1 MMNEIHNW
9 IKELK
14 ENDHINCSYLVIN
27 VTKGIT
33 NNNSA
38 YLNITLQDNTGTIE
52 AKKWDATEADV
63 EIFKIGAIV
72 KVKADVIN
80 YRTGLQ
86 MKVLSGETLDVDS
99 VDLTLYTMSA
109 PLPLNELKERL
120 DLYIDTIKDEELKL
134 LVKEIINSVYD
145 SFVIYPAAVR
155 NHHEYT
161 SGLLYHTISMAGL
174 ALNISS
180 CYSSINYDL
189 LMSGV
194 LLHDVGKIIELTK
207 PPIVKYSKEGRLIG
221 HISIMHSMIRETA
234 FRLKID
240 DEKRILLEHM
250 ILSHHGKLEY
260 GSPVLPLTR
269 EALLLH
275 MIDDMDAKM
284 TIIDKAFA
292 NIEDGEF
299 TPKLFPLDERCFY
312 KPKFNKK

>member
-1 MMNEIHNW
+1 MNEVHNW

-14 ENDHINCSYLVIN
+14 ENDHVNCAYLVIN

-33 NNNSA
+33 NNNAA
-38 YLNITLQDNTGTIE
+38 YLNITFQDSTGVIE
-52 AKKWDATEADV
+52 AKKWDANESDIEV
-63 EIFKIGAIV
+63 FKIGSIV

-86 MKVLSGETLDVDS
+86 MKVLSGEVLDVET
-99 VDLTLYTMSA
+99 VDLSLYTISSPV
-109 PLPLNELKERL
+109 PLEELKNRL
-120 DLYIDTIKDEELKL
+120 DVFIDSIKDEELNL
-134 LVKEIINSVYD
+134 FVKEIISSVYD

-161 SGLLYHTISMAGL
+161 SGLLYHTLSMATL
-174 ALNISS
+174 ALQISA
-180 CYSSINYDL
+180 CYPSINYDL

-221 HISIMHSMIRETA
+221 HISIMHSLIRETA
-234 FRLKID
+234 FKLKID

-250 ILSHHGKLEY
+250 ILSHHGKHEY
-260 GSPVLPLTR
+260 GSPVVPLTR

-292 NIEDGEF
+292 NIEEGEF
-299 TPKLFPLDERCFY
+299 TSKIFPLDDRCFY
-312 KPKFNKK
+312 KPKLTKK

>member
-1 MMNEIHNW
+1 MSEIRNW

-14 ENDHINCSYLVIN
+14 ENDRIYCSYLVTN
-27 VTKGIT
+27 VTKGVT
-33 NNNSA
+33 NNNAA
-38 YLNITLQDNTGTIE
+38 YLSITLQDNTGTIE
-52 AKKWDATEADV
+52 AKKWDANEVDAET
-63 EIFKIGAIV
+63 FKIGSIV
-72 KVKADVIN
+72 LVKAEVIN

-86 MKVLSGETLDVDS
+86 LKVLSGEVLDLDS
-99 VDLTLYTMSA
+99 IDLSIYTMSA
-109 PLPLNELKERL
+109 PIPLDELKVKLEEYV
-120 DLYIDTIKDEELKL
+120 DSIKDEEFHL
-134 LVKEIINSVYD
+134 LVKEIITPIYD
-145 SFVIYPAAVR
+145 LFTVYPAAVR

-161 SGLLYHTISMAGL
+161 SGLLYHTLSMAKL
-174 ALNISS
+174 ASSIAS
-180 CYSSINYDL
+180 CYPSINYDL

-194 LLHDVGKIIELTK
+194 LLHDVGKTIELTR

-221 HISIMHSMIRETA
+221 HISIMHSIIRETA
-234 FRLKID
+234 FKLGIE

-250 ILSHHGKLEY
+250 ILSHHGKHEY

-292 NIEDGEF
+292 NIEEGEF

-312 KPKFNKK
+312 KPKFNKD